1 MLQNQ
6 KAFQLAA
13 NYLMQGRH
21 RSRGYKYVIDVVGR
35 GKLAREHT
43 DPSLTV
49 RTFDHLHL
57 LVRLLEWDV
66 GWGKGGNREPTNID
80 MMRDASATSNLEF
93 IVPPH
98 EQGIW
103 GEE

>member
-1 MLQNQ
+1 MLP
-6 KAFQLAA
+6 
-13 NYLMQGRH
+13 
-21 RSRGYKYVIDVVGR
+21 VVEN
-35 GKLAREHT
+35 LLENTPIPLLHA
-43 DPSLTV
+43 V
-49 RTFDHLHL
+49 RTFAHLHL
-57 LVRLLEWDV
+57 SVRRLEWDV

-98 EQGIW
+98 EQGNR